1 MYHYT
6 YRLEHIETGEFY
18 YGSRSCKVH
27 PSLDCYMGSMKNWKP
42 DKSKLEK
49 SIIRFDFDSREE
61 CIKQER
67 ELIIKDRK
75 NVLNRNRHIPGI
87 GFNTAGLGLFVD
99 DNGKIYRVSIDD
111 ELVKNGILK
120 QFWEGRKHTEEAKS
134 HMSNSAK
141 HRKINEINEKTR
153 RESISHT
160 LEGKKKTKTHSE
172 NISKAKIGDKNPMF
186 GKKAKRVDCPRCG
199 KNISINTSNRYHFDK
214 CKFGK

>member
-1 MYHYT
+1 
-6 YRLEHIETGEFY
+6 
-18 YGSRSCKVH
+18 
-27 PSLDCYMGSMKNWKP
+27 MGSMKNWKP